1 MKKFLALGLLGI
13 SHACDETVRTD
24 CIQDST
30 GLYRPATSTETITN
44 LVLTKITSGIHK
56 DKYNISDCSNT
67 ASGKKEWGDDREGNV
82 VECGITTLADLA
94 PGLDLNV
101 AYENGQGG
109 TYRRI
114 LVAPTN
120 AMCDSLD
127 GTSDPTLGAVCT
139 VGSFTGALIGNAGS
153 TECAGETCVSLDA
166 ATCCQITCGLE
177 EYNTAALGNKKVC
190 LSWSTCG
197 DGKHQSNIPSATQN
211 RLCGDNTCTCD
222 GGTYATG
229 ADCTDHEHE
238 ICTECDTDYFLSG
251 GKCKASVTGFKSFTA
266 RKSAMKTKETLKTV
280 GARTAIQVE
289 AAVLERFQKI
299 QAAMDDAGTGVPDF
313 SDVTCDNG
321 GKKCIRDAMGV
332 SEMTVIIDNKK
343 FKMLQTREVFRTKNV
358 AKSNRVKMSKNTKIK
373 FNMAAVGG
381 DDNQCIEISPT
392 LVCCLTL
399 TLNDALGDI
408 ACVFEPVVPKRRLAH
423 DGVVHTVANTCFEA
437 TATYSSTDGT
447 YTFNPGAV
455 LIDKR
460 CSATKNTA
468 ADSISYDVELCS
480 QTPQTYTGNTD
491 IVADDPSSGPTA
503 SFDDSGNTTCGVCGK
518 GNGLV
523 PDTETCEVCDNDPD
537 PVWNNDFDD
546 SSCGVASDCGV
557 GYGWVAHA
565 TNTANT
571 QCKACVDS
579 YSDTLDK
586 TTACKDC
593 SPLQC
598 SATQF
603 EQACTTSANGQCVDC
618 TDIGNATT
626 VQCSTDSDQTILTC
640 DAGYYGSP
648 GDASC
653 KMCAAGSITNAGISA
668 GATTCTPCAAGLY
681 SLSSNVA
688 SCSTCNSIAHAAT
701 VQCTTAS
708 DQTITTCDAEYYE
721 NTGDASCTKC
731 DANSVNCAG
740 TSKGECKAG
749 YSEDGA
755 SCAQCVTGKFKSGI
769 GNDDCTDCTPGASGD
784 YTSEPGQSACKS
796 CSGFST
802 EWINSQCCSK
812 TGPQLD
818 VGHCG
823 ILKGQ
828 CSVSC

>member
-13 SHACDETVRTD
+13 SHACEPAVRTD
-24 CIQDST
+24 CVEDST
-30 GLYRPATSTETITN
+30 GTYISASGKTITN
-44 LVLTKITSGIHK
+44 LVLTKITSGTSK
-56 DKYNISDCSNT
+56 DKYNISDCDGSPKT
-67 ASGKKEWGDDREGNV
+67 WGDESYGNV
-82 VECGITTLADLA
+82 VECGITLADLA
-94 PGLDLNV
+94 PGLKIDTVTQHIGKV
-101 AYENGQGG
+101 AV
-109 TYRRI
+109 TYSRI
-114 LVAPTN
+114 LVAPTT

-127 GTSDPTLGAVCT
+127 GGAVCT
-139 VGSFTGALIGNAGS
+139 GGSFTGALIGNAGS
-153 TECAGETCVSLDA
+153 TECAGETCVPLDA
-166 ATCCQITCGLE
+166 ATCCAQ
-177 EYNTAALGNKKVC
+177 KVC
-190 LSWSTCG
+190 TCTNG
-197 DGKHQSNIPSATQN
+197 VAATGTACITHDTEICDSCSPGFFKTDDLKCASAITDFKIFAGKQADVYKQIKKGIDARTHTDGKFS
-211 RLCGDNTCTCD
+211 L
-222 GGTYATG
+222 
-229 ADCTDHEHE
+229 
-238 ICTECDTDYFLSG
+238 
-251 GKCKASVTGFKSFTA
+251 
-266 RKSAMKTKETLKTV
+266 
-280 GARTAIQVE
+280 
-289 AAVLERFQKI
+289 
-299 QAAMDDAGTGVPDF
+299 PDF
-313 SDVTCDNG
+313 SDVTCDGG

-343 FKMLQTREVFRTKNV
+343 FKMLQTREVFRTKDT

-373 FNMAAVGG
+373 FNMVQGSD
-381 DDNQCIEISPT
+381 DDNQCIEISDT
-392 LVCCLTL
+392 SVCCLTL
-399 TLNDALGDI
+399 KLNDPLGDI
-408 ACVFEPVVPKRRLAH
+408 ACVFEAPARRLAH
-423 DGVVHTVANTCFEA
+423 VGKEQQHTVANTCFEA
-437 TATYSSTDGT
+437 TATYNSTDG
-447 YTFNPGAV
+447 YTFDPGAV

-460 CSATKNTA
+460 CSVTEITA
-468 ADSISYDVELCS
+468 ADSISYDVALCS
-480 QTPQTYTGNTD
+480 QNPQSYTGNATT
-491 IVADDPSSGPTA
+491 VTSETH
-503 SFDDSGNTTCGVCGK
+503 DDSGNTACGVCEE

-523 PDTETCEVCDNDPD
+523 PDTETCEVCDNDPH
-537 PVWNNDFDD
+537 PVWNNDFDG
-546 SSCGVASDCGV
+546 SSCGVASNCSL

-571 QCKACVDS
+571 QCEACVDS

-618 TDIGNATT
+618 TDIENATT
-626 VQCSTDSDQTILTC
+626 VQCSNDSDQKITTC
-640 DAGYYGSP
+640 DAGFYGSP

-681 SLSSNVA
+681 SLSSNVEL
-688 SCSTCNSIAHAAT
+688 CSTCKSIAHAAT

-784 YTSEPGQSACKS
+784 YTSEPGQSACKL

-802 EWINSQCCSK
+802 EWINSQCCGK
-812 TGPQLD
+812 TGTQLD
-818 VGHCG
+818 EGHCG
-823 ILKGQ
+823 ILKGK
-828 CSVSC
+828 CGVSC